1 MHRKKCCDRQN
12 ETKLEKNKRKKIVNS
27 SMQENS
33 EQFYATSSLT
43 ALPMG
48 QPVIYRKPRKES
60 TKEAKIHVSLPWI
73 FVLMLFCFNQDGTWE
88 LRRKD
93 QKWDSRRMLPFSTF
107 FFFKPLWLVCCQTQL
122 LTAIFVPSKHL
133 SFFSASFLSQGS

>member
-33 EQFYATSSLT
+33 EQFYATGSLT

-88 LRRKD
+88 LGRKD

-107 FFFKPLWLVCCQTQL
+107 FFSNHSGLCVVK
-122 LTAIFVPSKHL
+122 L
-133 SFFSASFLSQGS
+133 SFLQQFLFLLNTYLSSLLPS